1 MGQLV
6 SLIVVPHVVC
16 SNGRQYSLFKHN
28 TVQSNLESVAV
39 WGYLPGTEIK
49 KLLLSTPINTDY
61 VSTMID
67 ICVPHKLEN
76 LQFKMKSANGKS
88 WSFGSYL
95 TIFDFISNIGLLTT
109 ALTEPGEMTLSFPS
123 RTLLC
128 ESSLDQVA
136 TIPLHITVNVPS
148 YWDRVFISIWCSYN
162 GYDMMVGVLYNP
174 FPYYQYLIVL

>member
-1 MGQLV
+1 MGNPGPLGPIWQ
-6 SLIVVPHVVC
+6 SL
-16 SNGRQYSLFKHN
+16 
-28 TVQSNLESVAV
+28 
-39 WGYLPGTEIK
+39 
-49 KLLLSTPINTDY
+49 
-61 VSTMID
+61 
-67 ICVPHKLEN
+67 
-76 LQFKMKSANGKS
+76 
-88 WSFGSYL
+88 
-95 TIFDFISNIGLLTT
+95 ISNIGLLTT

-174 FPYYQYLIVL
+174 FPYYQYLIRTVNVNTTLFTSITSIRFHFLLRLHSGFRFEIDL